1 MKKKLVLTILFVLL
15 VETIIPNFIHA
26 VDLEDLEVNR
36 GSFEETEQAYTLE
49 GFDRLR
55 NEGKA
60 QINLRNGRRT
70 KQIRESISLGATAVA
85 AIGTVILIPT
95 VIVSTSLTILTRGND
110 ELLIKG
116 DTVTAWGE
124 SKRSDL
130 GAVGGYSINF
140 FTIEDT
146 VFGKIDLLDAN
157 YFIIDQNKN
166 MINQKIKESV
176 AMFYYV
182 LRTLAL
188 VIGLLTLIYVGIR
201 MALSTVAS
209 EIAKYTTA
217 NGNRH

>member
-124 SKRSDL
+124 SKRSDFKMYL
-130 GAVGGYSINF
+130 N
-140 FTIEDT
+140 
-146 VFGKIDLLDAN
+146 
-157 YFIIDQNKN
+157 
-166 MINQKIKESV
+166 
-176 AMFYYV
+176 
-182 LRTLAL
+182 AL
-188 VIGLLTLIYVGIR
+188 
-201 MALSTVAS
+201 
-209 EIAKYTTA
+209 
-217 NGNRH
+217 